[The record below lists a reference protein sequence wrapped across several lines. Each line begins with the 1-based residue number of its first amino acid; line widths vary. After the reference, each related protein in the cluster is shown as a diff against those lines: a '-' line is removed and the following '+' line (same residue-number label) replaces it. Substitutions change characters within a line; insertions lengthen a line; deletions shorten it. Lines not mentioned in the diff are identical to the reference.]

1 MKLDLIWSCEYFSVD
16 RLQLF
21 GGCTE
26 EDLVLFRRTPKI
38 SVDFTLADVECAW
51 RLPSDV
57 DSLKK
62 IPSGNLFEP
71 KDFEGISFHS
81 GG

>member
-1 MKLDLIWSCEYFSVD
+1 MLS
-16 RLQLF
+16 
-21 GGCTE
+21 
-26 EDLVLFRRTPKI
+26 LVEGSTHRI
-38 SVDFTLADVECAW
+38 VY
-51 RLPSDV
+51 